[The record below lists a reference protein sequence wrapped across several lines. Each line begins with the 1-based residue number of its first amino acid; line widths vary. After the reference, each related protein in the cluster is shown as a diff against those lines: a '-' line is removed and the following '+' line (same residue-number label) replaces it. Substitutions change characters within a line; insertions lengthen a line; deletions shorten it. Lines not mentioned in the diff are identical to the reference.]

1 MGSEMC
7 IRDRVRTSAGTR
19 TFNIRLVQDL
29 KTIGFEQCLTDPC
42 VLRFMIG
49 DEVVGMIV
57 IQMDD
62 ILYAGLKR
70 LAEYLLQERGNLLPT
85 KNLGEVNLFLGYAF
99 RATARLVRLRFLR
112 RVTSVVFLRDS
123 IFIAPARSPL
133 PLRTITGP

>member
-1 MGSEMC
+1 
-7 IRDRVRTSAGTR
+7 
-19 TFNIRLVQDL
+19 
-29 KTIGFEQCLTDPC
+29 
-42 VLRFMIG
+42 MIG

-70 LAEYLLQERGNLLPT
+70 LAEYLLQELGNLLQT
-85 KNLGEVNLFLGYAF
+85 KNLGEVNFFWAAYSV
-99 RATARLVRLRFLR
+99 ATARLVRLRFLR

-123 IFIAPARSPL
+123 IFVAPARSPL

>member
-1 MGSEMC
+1 M
-7 IRDRVRTSAGTR
+7 
-19 TFNIRLVQDL
+19 DL
-29 KTIGFEQCLTDPC
+29 KRIGFKRCLSDPC
-42 VLRFMIG
+42 VLRFMMG
-49 DEVVGMIV
+49 DEVIGMIV
-57 IQMDD
+57 IHVDD

-70 LAEYLLQERGNLLPT
+70 LAEYLLQELGNLLPT